1 MASRHDRDRGLTA
14 FLCALLKATPDQI
27 DRADPAKMAAKYGVS
42 EQHVRGY
49 LRLEG
54 GRG

>member
-1 MASRHDRDRGLTA
+1 MPQHETGLTA
-14 FLCALLKATPDQI
+14 FLCAMLKATPEQI
-27 DRADPAKMAAKYGVS
+27 ARADPVKMAAKYRVN

-54 GRG
+54 GNPHR